1 MMILYATKKTG
12 IYFYKG
18 EIIMDLERIK
28 RIATDAV
35 QSNTL
40 QAKQN
45 AIWQILDEFNIH
57 PENVTN
63 ADPPS
68 YYEQEK

>member
-1 MMILYATKKTG
+1 
-12 IYFYKG
+12 
-18 EIIMDLERIK
+18 MDLERIK